1 MIDVIVAGG
10 GPTGLMLASEL
21 RLHGVHALVLEKLA
35 EPTMQSRAL
44 GLHVRSVVV
53 MDQRGLL
60 DRFLAVSERFKVG
73 SLFASIAKPW
83 PDRSER
89 YQDLL
94 KQEGM
99 IVSMSR
105 TADCYE
111 NAAMESF
118 FHSLKGECLD
128 SQSFQTRVQA
138 RSVTFEYIETFYNC
152 RILRHSTLQY
162 LSPSGTNN

>member
-1 MIDVIVAGG
+1 MSQSGIRAKLCAGKISIDSSIQAQHSGDFMRRKWRSY
-10 GPTGLMLASEL
+10 GLFDS
-21 RLHGVHALVLEKLA
+21 
-35 EPTMQSRAL
+35 
-44 GLHVRSVVV
+44 
-53 MDQRGLL
+53 
-60 DRFLAVSERFKVG
+60 

-138 RSVTFEYIETFYNC
+138 RSVTFEYIEAFYNC
-152 RILRHSTLQY
+152 RILRHSILQY
-162 LSPSGTNN
+162 LNPLRYEQLMCEPSSSGAPQIRVMITKEGNV

>member
-35 EPTMQSRAL
+35 EPTMQSRA
-44 GLHVRSVVV
+44 
-53 MDQRGLL
+53 RGLL

>member
-1 MIDVIVAGG
+1 M
-10 GPTGLMLASEL
+10 
-21 RLHGVHALVLEKLA
+21 
-35 EPTMQSRAL
+35 
-44 GLHVRSVVV
+44 
-53 MDQRGLL
+53 
-60 DRFLAVSERFKVG
+60 
-73 SLFASIAKPW
+73 
-83 PDRSER
+83 
-89 YQDLL
+89 
-94 KQEGM
+94 
-99 IVSMSR
+99 SMSR